1 MSEHM
6 AKAEELIAL
15 SARLTAIVEDDIAT
29 LRNKRAA
36 QLARTDADR
45 SMAMLQYTR
54 AVSEFK
60 NSGGAK
66 SIPAPLKQRLNDAT
80 QKLMNAT
87 REQGRLLSRFRHVTE
102 GLIKAVADVV
112 IARET
117 PSVYAK
123 TGAIAKAGSASRG
136 AAMTLNQAV

>member
-15 SARLTAIVEDDIAT
+15 SARLTAIIDDDIAT
-29 LRNKRAA
+29 LKNKRPA
-36 QLARTDADR
+36 QLARSDADR
-45 SMAMLQYTR
+45 SMAMLQYSR
-54 AVSEFK
+54 AVAEFR
-60 NSGGAK
+60 STGGAK
-66 SIPAPLKQRLNDAT
+66 SIPAPLKQRLNSAT

-87 REQGRLLSRFRHVTE
+87 REQGRLLTRFRHVTE

-123 TGAIAKAGSASRG
+123 TGTIAKTGSASRG

>member
-1 MSEHM
+1 MSDHM

-15 SARLTAIVEDDIAT
+15 SARLTSIIEDDIAT

-36 QLARTDADR
+36 QLARSDADR

-54 AVSEFK
+54 AVTEFR

-66 SIPAPLKQRLNDAT
+66 LIPASLKQRLNAST
-80 QKLMNAT
+80 QKLMTAT
-87 REQGRLLSRFRHVTE
+87 REQGRLLTRFRHVTE

-123 TGAIAKAGSASRG
+123 SGAMAKSASASRG